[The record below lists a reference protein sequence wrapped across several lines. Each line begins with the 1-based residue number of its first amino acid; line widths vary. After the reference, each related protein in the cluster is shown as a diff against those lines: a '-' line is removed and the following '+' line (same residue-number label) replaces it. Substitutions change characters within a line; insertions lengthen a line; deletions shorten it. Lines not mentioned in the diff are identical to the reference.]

1 MRSTEEKI
9 KRKVISVVIIVAIL
23 STMAGCGK
31 SQSRKEPITLTIWHV
46 YGGQTDSPLNDLID
60 EFNGTEG
67 KKEGIKIQVGM
78 VSNTNT
84 IHEEV
89 LKAANKDPGAA
100 KLPDLFIS
108 YPKTVLAMNDSG
120 ILADYHDYFSENELK
135 DFIPEFLGEG
145 EIDGRLLVFPVAK
158 STEILFVNKTI
169 FDRFSADTGAS
180 MEQLTTWEDLFDLS
194 DTYYEWSDAQTP
206 DVEGDGK
213 SMFVHDYHFNYFQ
226 VGVESLG
233 TDFFNGDKIVYD
245 TSEFGQVWEPYAR
258 AAIEGGIWLNEG
270 YATEPLRT
278 GESIVSVAS
287 SASVLYY
294 SDEVTYADNTSE
306 KVEIVSM
313 PCPVFSRG
321 ETMVMQRGAGICTV
335 KSTPEKEKACITF
348 LKWLTEAQK
357 NVEFVTSLGYMPVKQ
372 EAFDVYLPEAI
383 EKLSDPMYVSLYQAF
398 LKTQENYTFYT
409 APKLDSYLDL
419 ETKFEELIR
428 QILSVKRLEW
438 LEDPEDMDKLVSE
451 TLEDFKAAYTQ

>member
-120 ILADYHDYFSENELK
+120 ILADYHDYFSEIVLK

-145 EIDGRLLVFPVAK
+145 ERRYLIVFQQIPELLWNSLPLGKIFLTCQIPIMNGQMLRLL
-158 STEILFVNKTI
+158 
-169 FDRFSADTGAS
+169 
-180 MEQLTTWEDLFDLS
+180 M
-194 DTYYEWSDAQTP
+194 
-206 DVEGDGK
+206 
-213 SMFVHDYHFNYFQ
+213 
-226 VGVESLG
+226 
-233 TDFFNGDKIVYD
+233 
-245 TSEFGQVWEPYAR
+245 
-258 AAIEGGIWLNEG
+258 
-270 YATEPLRT
+270 
-278 GESIVSVAS
+278 
-287 SASVLYY
+287 
-294 SDEVTYADNTSE
+294 
-306 KVEIVSM
+306 
-313 PCPVFSRG
+313 
-321 ETMVMQRGAGICTV
+321 
-335 KSTPEKEKACITF
+335 
-348 LKWLTEAQK
+348 
-357 NVEFVTSLGYMPVKQ
+357 
-372 EAFDVYLPEAI
+372 
-383 EKLSDPMYVSLYQAF
+383 
-398 LKTQENYTFYT
+398 
-409 APKLDSYLDL
+409 
-419 ETKFEELIR
+419 
-428 QILSVKRLEW
+428 
-438 LEDPEDMDKLVSE
+438 
-451 TLEDFKAAYTQ
+451 

>member
-180 MEQLTTWEDLFDLS
+180 IFCLGIF
-194 DTYYEWSDAQTP
+194 P
-206 DVEGDGK
+206 
-213 SMFVHDYHFNYFQ
+213 
-226 VGVESLG
+226 SLC
-233 TDFFNGDKIVYD
+233 
-245 TSEFGQVWEPYAR
+245 R
-258 AAIEGGIWLNEG
+258 H
-270 YATEPLRT
+270 
-278 GESIVSVAS
+278 
-287 SASVLYY
+287 
-294 SDEVTYADNTSE
+294 
-306 KVEIVSM
+306 
-313 PCPVFSRG
+313 
-321 ETMVMQRGAGICTV
+321 ICT
-335 KSTPEKEKACITF
+335 SSPESF
-348 LKWLTEAQK
+348 
-357 NVEFVTSLGYMPVKQ
+357 
-372 EAFDVYLPEAI
+372 
-383 EKLSDPMYVSLYQAF
+383 
-398 LKTQENYTFYT
+398 
-409 APKLDSYLDL
+409 
-419 ETKFEELIR
+419 
-428 QILSVKRLEW
+428 IL
-438 LEDPEDMDKLVSE
+438 M
-451 TLEDFKAAYTQ
+451 

>member
-23 STMAGCGK
+23 STMTGCGK

-135 DFIPEFLGEG
+135 DFIPEFLKEG

-169 FDRFSADTGAS
+169 VFQQIPELLWNSLPLGKIF
-180 MEQLTTWEDLFDLS
+180 LTC
-194 DTYYEWSDAQTP
+194 QIP
-206 DVEGDGK
+206 I
-213 SMFVHDYHFNYFQ
+213 M
-226 VGVESLG
+226 
-233 TDFFNGDKIVYD
+233 NG
-245 TSEFGQVWEPYAR
+245 QM
-258 AAIEGGIWLNEG
+258 
-270 YATEPLRT
+270 LR
-278 GESIVSVAS
+278 
-287 SASVLYY
+287 LL
-294 SDEVTYADNTSE
+294 
-306 KVEIVSM
+306 M
-313 PCPVFSRG
+313 
-321 ETMVMQRGAGICTV
+321 
-335 KSTPEKEKACITF
+335 
-348 LKWLTEAQK
+348 
-357 NVEFVTSLGYMPVKQ
+357 
-372 EAFDVYLPEAI
+372 
-383 EKLSDPMYVSLYQAF
+383 
-398 LKTQENYTFYT
+398 
-409 APKLDSYLDL
+409 
-419 ETKFEELIR
+419 
-428 QILSVKRLEW
+428 
-438 LEDPEDMDKLVSE
+438 
-451 TLEDFKAAYTQ
+451 